1 MKPEPD
7 EYQPEGDTMKALR
20 ILAALAAFALAPA
33 AGFAQAYPS
42 KPVRIIAPFAAGT
55 GPDANA
61 RELAVELTRLL
72 GQTVY
77 VENRPG
83 AAGIIGTEVAAKAPA
98 DGYTLYI
105 GTTSTLSTVPHL
117 YAKLPFNAEK
127 DFVPVSLL
135 GVLNTG
141 LVANPGVTAG
151 NAAELLASVKKNP
164 AEVNVATQGIG
175 SYSHLAGLW
184 FSFATDTKLTFVPY
198 NSSSPYS
205 DLIGGQVQLMFDGL
219 PAATA
224 NINGGKLK
232 LLAITGSRR
241 HPSFPATPTFSEL
254 GIKDYAPVAW
264 QGLLAPAG
272 TPRAVIDRL
281 AAAMK
286 QVPSNPQLARR
297 WTDYG
302 GELVCNTPAEFD
314 AFIKADS
321 AMWGKIIKQ
330 AGVRLD

>member
-1 MKPEPD
+1 M
-7 EYQPEGDTMKALR
+7 TTLR
-20 ILAALAAFALAPA
+20 TLAGVLALALSPALAL
-33 AGFAQAYPS
+33 AQAYPN

-61 RELAVELTRLL
+61 RELAAELTKHL
-72 GQTVY
+72 GQSVF

-83 AAGIIGTEVAAKAPA
+83 AAGAIGTEAAAKAAP

-117 YAKLPFNAEK
+117 YTKLGFNAEK

-141 LVANPGVTAG
+141 LIANPQVPVR
-151 NAAELLASVKKNP
+151 NAAELVAMLQKQPQAL
-164 AEVNVATQGIG
+164 NVATQGVG
-175 SYSHLAGLW
+175 SYSHLSGLW
-184 FSFATDTKLTFVPY
+184 FGFATDTKPSFVPY
-198 NSSSPYS
+198 NSNSPYG

-219 PAATA
+219 PAAA
-224 NINGGKLK
+224 GNIAGGKLK
-232 LLAITGSRR
+232 LLALTGKKR
-241 HPSFPATPTFSEL
+241 HPAFPDTPTFAEL
-254 GIKDYAPVAW
+254 GIADYAPVAW

-272 TPRAVIDRL
+272 TPKAVVDRI

-286 QVPSNPQLARR
+286 QVPENTELAKK
-297 WTDYG
+297 WTQYG

-314 AFIKADS
+314 AFIKADR